1 MKDTQTPNPRGGGSE
16 PAPLIS
22 QLSPLLFLVGIFFL
36 NFVSR
41 IILGPLMP
49 EVEEALKVGHEEAG
63 SLFLLISMGYS
74 PSLLASG
81 FVSSRLN
88 HRRTITLSSITLG
101 GALLIVGFGR
111 DLWTIRLG
119 LVVMGMA
126 AGLYLPSAIATITE
140 RVYIRDW
147 GKAIAIHELA
157 PNLGLMAAPFL
168 AEALLSWCSW
178 QDVIKLWGFLLIF
191 AGFLFHVVGR
201 GGGFSGEAPNF
212 HTFRIIL
219 KEPSFWI
226 MMFFFGLGIGAQMGG
241 YSIMPLYL
249 VSEHGMDRTWAN
261 TMLGFARMAALIM
274 TLLSGW
280 ITDRLGT
287 KQTLRIVLLAIGIM
301 TLMLGMVTGSM
312 VVFVVFLQAMLSTC
326 FFTPWFAAIAQMA
339 SPKIKN
345 VAVSITVPLGS
356 LFGAGVIPAGLG
368 AFGEAGSFS
377 TGFIILGGLLIGSFL
392 LVPYLKFPPTH
403 TLKL

>member
-1 MKDTQTPNPRGGGSE
+1 MKDAQSLNPRGGDSE

-22 QLSPLLFLVGIFFL
+22 QLGPLLFLVGIFFL

-49 EVEEALKVGHEEAG
+49 AVEEALKVGHEEAG
-63 SLFLLISMGYS
+63 SLFLLISIGYS
-74 PSLLASG
+74 PALLASG

-88 HRRTITLSSITLG
+88 HRRTITLSSIALG

-111 DLWTIRLG
+111 HLWTIRLG

-140 RVYIRDW
+140 MVCIRDW

-178 QDVIKLWGFLLIF
+178 QGVIKLWGLLIIV
-191 AGFLFHVVGR
+191 AGVLSHRFGR
-201 GGGFSGEAPNF
+201 GGLSGEAPNF

-249 VSEHGMDRTWAN
+249 VSEHGMDRPWAN
-261 TMLGFARMAALIM
+261 TVLGFARMAALVM

-287 KQTLRIVLLAIGIM
+287 KQTLRIVLLAIGVM
-301 TLMLGMVTGSM
+301 TLMLGMVSGSL
-312 VVFVVFLQAMLSTC
+312 VVLFVFLQAMLSTC

-356 LFGAGVIPAGLG
+356 LLGAGVIPAVLG

-377 TGFIILGGLLIGSFL
+377 TGFLILGGLLIGGFL
-392 LVPYLKFPPTH
+392 LVPFLKFP
-403 TLKL
+403 KE